1 MPQKRFIVDLTP
13 EERGTLETLIHRGRA
28 SARSIRRAHTLLMA
42 ADGCADRTIALALHI
57 GHATV
62 ERTRQRFVE
71 EGLKAAL
78 VEKPRPGGERKLDGK
93 QEAFLVALACSAPP
107 EGRAK
112 WSTQLL
118 ADRLVTLGMVETL
131 SDETVRRR
139 LKETNCSLGG
149 RRAGASRK

>member
-1 MPQKRFIVDLTP
+1 MPQKLYVVDLTP
-13 EERGTLETLIHRGRA
+13 EERQTLEALIQKGKA

-42 ADGCADRTIALALHI
+42 ADSCADRAIAHALHI

-112 WSTQLL
+112 WSMQLL
-118 ADRLVTLGMVETL
+118 AERLVTLGLVETL

-139 LKETNCSLGG
+139 LKETNCSPGD
-149 RRAGASRK
+149 RSAGASPK

>member
-1 MPQKRFIVDLTP
+1 
-13 EERGTLETLIHRGRA
+13 
-28 SARSIRRAHTLLMA
+28 
-42 ADGCADRTIALALHI
+42 LHI

-71 EGLKAAL
+71 EGLAAAL

-93 QEAFLVALACSAPP
+93 QEAFLVALVCSAPP
-107 EGRAK
+107 VGRAK
-112 WSTQLL
+112 WSMQLL

-139 LKETNCSLGG
+139 LKETNCSPGG
-149 RRAGASRK
+149 RSVGASRK